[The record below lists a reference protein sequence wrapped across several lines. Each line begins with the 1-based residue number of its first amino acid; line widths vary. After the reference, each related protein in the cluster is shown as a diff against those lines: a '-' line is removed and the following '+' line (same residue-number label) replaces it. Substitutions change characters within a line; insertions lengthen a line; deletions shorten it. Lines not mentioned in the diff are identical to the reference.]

1 MQCFAVGS
9 ARKGSVFSSSS
20 RFFLSL
26 SLSANMFVVMWLGLH
41 RGSAG
46 LVLESQRG
54 VEVESVSLLCPS
66 SSFSARVCSSR
77 GPVCQ
82 LDLTVVCLVK
92 SSFPVGQSR
101 STSGSPIWRRVR
113 PRICGFVILGP
124 RFCGGAF
131 GSGQPHGLH
140 LGPARDCYSWSG
152 VGCVCLFDFRCGGAA
167 LLGGSSSSIKTR
179 LWLASKKRAAVKKKR
194 DAAKRS
200 ETTEKKRKRDSGLD
214 GGSSSNPTKRAQN
227 RVRETAASPP
237 EHQGVHSPTP
247 AAKLP
252 SQGDSEGSSIKS
264 PSHRVDDQNGE
275 EIGSN
280 NRDSN
285 APEVAVDNDTP
296 RTVNKSI

>member
-77 GPVCQ
+77 GPVPVCQ

-152 VGCVCLFDFRCGGAA
+152 AGCVCLFDFRCGGAA

-179 LWLASKKRAAVKKKR
+179 LWLAYTEERFDDDGDEQSTLQIMADTAVRFEKAA
-194 DAAKRS
+194 A
-200 ETTEKKRKRDSGLD
+200 EKAVADKT
-214 GGSSSNPTKRAQN
+214 N
-227 RVRETAASPP
+227 
-237 EHQGVHSPTP
+237 
-247 AAKLP
+247 
-252 SQGDSEGSSIKS
+252 
-264 PSHRVDDQNGE
+264 
-275 EIGSN
+275 
-280 NRDSN
+280 
-285 APEVAVDNDTP
+285 EVTFTGN
-296 RTVNKSI
+296 